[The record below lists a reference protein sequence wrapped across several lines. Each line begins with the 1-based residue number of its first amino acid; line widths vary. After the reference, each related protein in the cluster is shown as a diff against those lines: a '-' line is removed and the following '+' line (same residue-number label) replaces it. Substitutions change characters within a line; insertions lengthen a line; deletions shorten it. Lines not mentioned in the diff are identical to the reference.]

1 MLRMLLSGLL
11 LLATG
16 CTATATSLSPR
27 GDAAAAYLHATGAPG
42 VVIGWSAGDGHPQ
55 IATAG
60 TASLATGVP
69 VDRRTIFHMASVTK
83 PLVAAA
89 ILQLAEQG
97 RLDLDASPTRYLPYF
112 RLADPRFAQVTIRQM
127 LNHTSGLPDVEDYE
141 WEHPQTSDAALE
153 RWVRG
158 LAGLKLVSDPGA
170 AVHYSNLAY
179 DVLGDVIAKAS
190 GMPFES
196 YVRRHLLAP
205 LGMRHS
211 SLLLAEVDRSHLA
224 APHMPEGGQVRVSAV
239 FPYNRVHAGS
249 STLYADATDML
260 RWARYWA
267 ARPGRAKARLLSDA
281 GIAAM
286 LKPSAAVDRPDRA
299 QWRPAIGLGWFLLR
313 VEGRAIAFHMG
324 QDVGFTTGMMVEP
337 GTGRAVVAMSN
348 IATEA
353 AGERMF
359 DLCLTMMTAMQAPP
373 PATRSGSYSGR

>member
-11 LLATG
+11 LLTAG
-16 CTATATSLSPR
+16 CTATTSLAQHR
-27 GDAAAAYLHATGAPG
+27 DAAAAYLRATGAPG
-42 VVIGWSAGDGHPQ
+42 VVIGWSEGDGHPRV
-55 IATAG
+55 AAAG
-60 TASLATGVP
+60 TARLATGAP
-69 VDRRTIFHMASVTK
+69 VDRRPIFHMASATK

-89 ILQLAEQG
+89 ILQLAERG

-112 RLADPRFAQVTIRQM
+112 RLADPRFARVTIRQM

-158 LAGLKLVSDPGA
+158 LAGLKLVNDPGA
-170 AVHYSNLAY
+170 AVQYSNLAY
-179 DVLGDVIAKAS
+179 DVLGDVVAKAS
-190 GMPFES
+190 GMPFER
-196 YVRRHLLAP
+196 YVRRHVLAP

-211 SLLLAEVDRSHLA
+211 TLLLSEVDRRHLA

-249 STLYADATDML
+249 STLYADAPDML
-260 RWARYWA
+260 RWARHWA
-267 ARPGRAKARLLSDA
+267 AAPGRGGPRLLSDA

-286 LKPSAAVDRPDRA
+286 LRPSAAIDRADRA
-299 QWRPAIGLGWFLLR
+299 QWRPAIGLGWFLLT

-348 IATEA
+348 IATEE

-359 DLCLTMMTAMQAPP
+359 DLCLTTMAAMQAPP
-373 PATRSGSYSGR
+373 PATRSGPYSGR

>member
-1 MLRMLLSGLL
+1 MLRILLSGLL
-11 LLATG
+11 LLTAGCAT
-16 CTATATSLSPR
+16 TTSLPHR
-27 GDAAAAYLHATGAPG
+27 RDAAAEYIRATGAPG
-42 VVIGWSAGDGHPQ
+42 MVIGWSDGDGRSH
-55 IATAG
+55 IAAAG

-69 VDRRTIFHMASVTK
+69 VDRRTVFHMASVTK
-83 PLVAAA
+83 PFVATA

-112 RLADPRFAQVTIRQM
+112 RLADPRFGRVTIRQM
-127 LNHTSGLPDVEDYE
+127 LNHSSGLPDIEDYE
-141 WEHPQTSDAALE
+141 WERPQTSDAALE

-158 LAGLKLVSDPGA
+158 LAGLRLVSDPGA

-190 GMPFES
+190 GMPFEL
-196 YVRRHLLAP
+196 YVRRHVLAP

-211 SLLLAEVDRSHLA
+211 SLLLAEVDRRRLS
-224 APHMPEGGQVRVSAV
+224 APHMAEGGQVRVSAV

-249 STLYADATDML
+249 STLYADAADML

-267 ARPGRAKARLLSDA
+267 AVPGRGTRRLLSDA

-286 LKPSAAVDRPDRA
+286 LRPGAAVDRPDRA
-299 QWRPAIGLGWFLLR
+299 QWEPAIGLGWFLLR

-359 DLCLTMMTAMQAPP
+359 DLCLSVMTAMQAPP
-373 PATRSGSYSGR
+373 LATRSGPYSGK

>member
-1 MLRMLLSGLL
+1 MLRMLLPGLL
-11 LLATG
+11 LLSAG
-16 CTATATSLSPR
+16 CTATAALSHR
-27 GDAAAAYLHATGAPG
+27 RDAAADYLRATGAPG
-42 VVIGWSAGDGHPQ
+42 VVIGWSEGEGRPRI
-55 IATAG
+55 IAAG

-69 VDRRTIFHMASVTK
+69 VNRRTVFHMASVTK
-83 PLVAAA
+83 PLVATA
-89 ILQLAEQG
+89 ILQLAAQG
-97 RLDLDASPTRYLPYF
+97 RLDLDASPARYLPYF
-112 RLADPRFAQVTIRQM
+112 HLADPRFAHVTIRQM

-141 WEHPQTSDAALE
+141 WEHPQTADDALE

-158 LAGLKLVSDPGA
+158 LSGLKLVRDPGTG
-170 AVHYSNLAY
+170 VEYSNIAY

-190 GMPFES
+190 GMPFER
-196 YVRRHLLAP
+196 YMRRHLLAP

-211 SLLLAEVDRSHLA
+211 SLLLADVDRRRLS
-224 APHMPEGGQVRVSAV
+224 APHMMAAGQAQVSAV

-249 STLYADATDML
+249 STLYADVDDML

-267 ARPGRAKARLLSDA
+267 AAPGRSGPRLLSDA

-286 LKPSAAVDRPDRA
+286 LRPSAAIDRPDRA
-299 QWRPAIGLGWFLLR
+299 QWRPAIGLGWFLLA
-313 VEGRAIAFHMG
+313 VEERTIAFHMG

-359 DLCLTMMTAMQAPP
+359 DLCLTMLTAMRAPL
-373 PATRSGSYSGR
+373 PATRSGPYSGR